1 MFRVMPDHERRAWQ
15 QPIPGRRRTLTV
27 LFVDAINV
35 KIRDGQVANRPIH
48 VVMAVTVDGTR
59 DILGI
64 WAGDGGE
71 GAKGRSVFVNAPQI
85 QNIVLSLAEVAGT
98 S

>member
-1 MFRVMPDHERRAWQ
+1 MSAPMAGTSSRRAPARPTASTARWA
-15 QPIPGRRRTLTV
+15 IPSFQGRSRFGWRRNSSVPATSLGNHP
-27 LFVDAINV
+27 LY
-35 KIRDGQVANRPIH
+35 

-71 GAKGRSVFVNAPQI
+71 GAK
-85 QNIVLSLAEVAGT
+85 
-98 S
+98 